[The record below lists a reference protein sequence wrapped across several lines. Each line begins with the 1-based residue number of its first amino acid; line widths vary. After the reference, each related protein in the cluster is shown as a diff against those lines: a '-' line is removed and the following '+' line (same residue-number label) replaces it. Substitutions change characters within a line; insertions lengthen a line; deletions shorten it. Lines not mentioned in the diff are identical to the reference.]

1 MKIIEYHIAVRE
13 LYNGYKDLGD
23 DGVVALNG
31 RLDIR
36 PPYQREF
43 IYKPEQQKAVIDTVL
58 KGCPLNVFY
67 WAVRTPDADNPAE
80 YEILDGQQ
88 RTLSL
93 MHFLAGKYTVDVDG
107 TEQSFTTMPADVQDK
122 IYNYALLVYACDG
135 SESERLEWFRRIN
148 IAGEALN
155 EQELRNA
162 VYSGSW
168 VTSAK
173 QWFSKTNGPAAQ
185 LSEHY
190 VKRTAIR
197 QEYLELALKWI
208 ARRDDTTIEAYM
220 VAHDKDANAQEL
232 ISYYTSVIDW
242 AKRTFP
248 VKREREQSKVDWAK
262 LYDANG
268 TRTDLDP
275 QKLEEQITKLMADE
289 DVTRKPGIYEY
300 VLDNNERALS
310 IRTFTTQQK
319 REAYERQKGICRA
332 TGKHYEIDEMEADH
346 IIPWSQGGRT
356 TAENCQM
363 LSKKANRDKS
373 DRGI

>member
-1 MKIIEYHIAVRE
+1 MNITEQHITVRD
-13 LYNGYKDLGD
+13 LFDGYQDSGD
-23 DGVVALNG
+23 DGVVALGG

-43 IYKPEQQKAVIDTVL
+43 IYKPEQQRAVIDTVL
-58 KGCPLNVFY
+58 KDCPLNVFY
-67 WAVRTPDADNPAE
+67 WAARTPDADNPAE

-93 MHFLAGKYTVDVDG
+93 MRFLDGKYAVDAGG
-107 TEQSFTTMPADVQDK
+107 TEQSFTNMPGDVQNRILD
-122 IYNYALLVYACDG
+122 YALLVYICDG
-135 SESERLEWFRRIN
+135 TESERLEWFKRIN

-155 EQELRNA
+155 EQELLNA
-162 VYSGSW
+162 VYSGPW

-173 QWFSKTNGPAAQ
+173 QWFSKTGGPAAQ

-208 ARRDDTTIEAYM
+208 ARRDSTNIASYM
-220 VAHDKDANAQEL
+220 DAHATDANAQEL
-232 ISYYTSVIDW
+232 IGYYEHVLSW

-268 TRTDLDP
+268 ARADLDP

-300 VLDNNERALS
+300 VLDGSERALS
-310 IRTFTTQQK
+310 IRSFTTQQK
-319 REAYERQKGICRA
+319 REAYERQGGICPV
-332 TGKHYEIDEMEADH
+332 TGEHYAIDEMEADH

-363 LSKKANRDKS
+363 LSKKANRNKS
-373 DRGI
+373 DKGI